1 MKFREL
7 KFSIFQILLLL
18 YFSWSTQVLNAQ
30 EVNHLKNKI
39 EIDFLKNNFQNP
51 PAKYRMLQITHNT
64 KMDGMLDSLQKYGYG
79 GVVSNVGF
87 DNYLQCEDEWDKFG
101 EYLARCKNL
110 GMNFW
115 IYDEHGY
122 PSGKAGRL
130 TLEGH
135 PEFETIGVLCAR
147 TEGKGT
153 LLHHLPQGERY
164 LPEPLYIC
172 AAPVEKGLYDF
183 SKKVDLTPL
192 WKKESKTIEWSA
204 PDNKEWG
211 VLSFHI
217 KRMYEGTHIVTNISD
232 SNPYINIID
241 KDAVARFISL
251 THEAYKQRI
260 PLELKNYVHA
270 FFTDEPSLMTSYL
283 HDDKTLLPAIPWSR
297 AFRKEFLDKYN
308 YDIVPMLPYL
318 FEDGGN
324 ETVYKRLDFW
334 SLVSKLVEE
343 NYYGQIQN
351 WCNANGPAS
360 SGHALLEESLYW
372 HAVYEGNLY
381 RNLRRM
387 DLPALD
393 MLTSDPVGLA
403 HSNQI
408 PVPKF
413 VSSVAHLSGRSEI
426 MSETSAHQ
434 ENAIKQPV
442 SFEMRLATVGYQFAL
457 GLTTVTSYYKY
468 DEFSDAE
475 RTIFNSYIGRLSM
488 MLSKGKHVADVAV
501 YYPIQSMW
509 GNLTPTKK
517 NTWEPPEAKR
527 TESVPEDI
535 LRNNHLYLTN
545 HIIPYR
551 ADLPE
556 AQRVDASLGE
566 VSKTLLS
573 NQLDFDFIDDQAI
586 IESKIKK
593 GTMQLIGEKFSILIL
608 PETSII
614 PLQTY
619 QKIEDFLKSGGYLIA
634 LGQLPK
640 TGLNPT
646 ETNSVVRISQQLS
659 KSSRVQI
666 VKNLTEIATS
676 VKKQSL
682 PDIKLNE
689 PFNELFYNHRS
700 DGKSDIYFL
709 INLSDKPV
717 EREVSFRAMGNIEK
731 WNPLSGEIIRVKG
744 KSIKN
749 ITTITTSLKPM
760 EGVIYVFEGNN

>member
-1 MKFREL
+1 MTL
-7 KFSIFQILLLL
+7 KKGKYSTILIILPILIVGGFQNL
-18 YFSWSTQVLNAQ
+18 FAQ
-30 EVNHLKNKI
+30 KPECQNIEMNRLKVG
-39 EIDFLKNNFQNP
+39 FQNP
-51 PAKYRMLQITHNT
+51 ASEYRMLQITHNT
-64 KMDGMLDSLQKYGYG
+64 NMDGMLDSLKKYGYG

-87 DNYLQCEDEWDKFG
+87 DNYLQSKTGWKKFQ
-101 EYLARCKNL
+101 EYLSQCKNL

-122 PSGKAGRL
+122 PSGKAGKL

-135 PEFETIGVLCAR
+135 PEFETLGVLCKR
-147 TEGKGT
+147 TEGKGN
-153 LLHHLPQGERY
+153 LKHILPSGERY
-164 LPEPLYIC
+164 NPEPLYIC
-172 AAPVEKGLYDF
+172 AATVENGLYDF
-183 SKKVDLTPL
+183 TKKVDLTSL
-192 WKKESKTIEWSA
+192 WKKDSDTIKWSA
-204 PDNKEWG
+204 PDNQEWG
-211 VLSFHI
+211 ILSFHI

-241 KDAVARFISL
+241 KGAIERFISL
-251 THEAYKQRI
+251 THNAYKQCI
-260 PLELKNYVHA
+260 PSELKNYIHA

-283 HDDKTLLPAIPWSR
+283 HDDVTLLPAIPWSR
-297 AFRKEFLDKYN
+297 SFREAFSNKYN

-318 FEDGGN
+318 FEDGGS

-334 SLVSKLVEE
+334 SLVAGMVEE

-413 VSSVAHLSGRSEI
+413 VSSVAHLTNRSEV

-434 ENAIKQPV
+434 EHAVKQPV
-442 SFEMRLATVGYQFAL
+442 SFEMRMATVGYQFAL

-468 DEFSDAE
+468 DEFSNAE
-475 RTIFNSYIGRLSM
+475 RTLFNNYIGRLSF

-517 NTWEPPEAKR
+517 TTWEPPEAKR
-527 TESVPEDI
+527 TESVPDDI
-535 LRNNHLYLTN
+535 PRNNNLYLTN

-551 ADLPE
+551 SDLPE
-556 AQRVDASLGE
+556 AQRVDAALGE
-566 VSKTLLS
+566 VSKILLS

-586 IESKIKK
+586 IESQITD
-593 GTMQLIGEKFSILIL
+593 GALNLFGETFKILIL

-614 PLQTY
+614 PLTTY
-619 QKIEDFLKSGGYLIA
+619 RKIQDFVKNGGRLIA
-634 LGQLPK
+634 LGQLPQ
-640 TGLNPT
+640 TGMNPS
-646 ETNSVVRISQQLS
+646 ETSSIVNITNQLS
-659 KSSRVQI
+659 KSGGVQ
-666 VKNLTEIATS
+666 VLKNLAEIAPAL
-676 VKKQSL
+676 KNQGL
-682 PDIKLNE
+682 PDVSLSLNCDE
-689 PFNELFYNHRS
+689 MFYNHRS

-709 INLSDKPV
+709 INLSEKPV
-717 EREVSFRAMGNIEK
+717 ERGVSFRATGKIEK
-731 WNPLSGEIIRVKG
+731 WNPVTGQIQMIKG
-744 KSIKN
+744 RKGKN
-749 ITTITTSLKPM
+749 ITTVYTSLKPL
-760 EGVIYVFEGNN
+760 EGVFYVFERNK